1 MDNAKK
7 KPRSKTVKKKPHTKQ
22 VSKTTAKKRGG
33 DTLSDHLGDIMDIR
47 NLNNKKDY
55 PSFDYKKYA
64 NNIRTSYFA
73 AAGKNKTQS
82 VKPKPQK
89 KIKPVLRKK
98 RGGADEDN
106 NGLTVPLKSVYNV
119 SGLDYGRAYNY
130 MPIQKISQIPYS
142 HFATF

>member
-22 VSKTTAKKRGG
+22 VSKTTEKKRGG
-33 DTLSDHLGDIMDIR
+33 DTLSDQLGDIMDIR

-55 PSFDYKKYA
+55 SSFDYKN

-73 AAGKNKTQS
+73 AAGKKKTQS
-82 VKPKPQK
+82 VKPRPQK
-89 KIKPVLRKK
+89 KIKAIQRRT
-98 RGGADEDN
+98 RGGTYGEADV
-106 NGLTVPLKSVYNV
+106 LTIPLKSVYNV

-130 MPIQKISQIPYS
+130 MPIQKISQVPYS
-142 HFATF
+142 HFATI